1 MTRLVGVTG
10 GIGIGKSIVCHLFA
24 ELGVPVIEAD
34 EIARELTA
42 PRQPALQS
50 IVREFGEEM
59 LDSEGRLHR
68 DKLRAMVFSEPG
80 RRKRLEEILHPLIL
94 EEMLR
99 RAKKVKGPY
108 CLLCIP
114 LLIET
119 GLSGV
124 VDRILVID
132 APEPLQVQRVMERD
146 RLTMDEVKAIMQAQ
160 TLREKRLKAAHDVIV
175 NDADLTKLAEQVK
188 ALHQKYLNLS

>member
-10 GIGIGKSIVCHLFA
+10 GIGTGKSIVCHLFA

-59 LDSEGRLHR
+59 LDSEGRLRR
-68 DKLRAMVFSEPG
+68 DKLRSMVFSDLG

-108 CLLCIP
+108 CLLSIP

-160 TLREKRLKAAHDVIV
+160 TLREKRLKTAHDVIV